1 MNPWEKTPKDGELVF
16 YVSNG
21 IIAVGKVMRKV
32 DVNKWLIK
40 PVQPNKELA
49 KRTKEHI
56 FPIRN
61 YKKYLTFS
69 K

>member
-1 MNPWEKTPKDGELVF
+1 MNPWGSTPKEGELVF
-16 YVSNG
+16 YISNG
-21 IIAVGKVMRKV
+21 IISVGRVMRKV

-40 PVQPNKELA
+40 PVQPKKELA

-69 K
+69 